1 MSEVKFTDDELSK
14 LKEIQQNYVNI
25 QVQLGQ
31 IGIARIRM
39 ESQLNEITNSEIDL
53 RKNFDKNSKEE
64 ATFLEDIRKKYGDG
78 ELNPETGVFTK
89 KS

>member
-31 IGIARIRM
+31 VGIARIRL
-39 ESQLNEITNSEIDL
+39 EGQLNEITNSEIDL
-53 RKNFDKNSKEE
+53 RNKFIENSKEE
-64 ATFLEDIRKKYGDG
+64 STFLDEIRKKYGDG

>member
-1 MSEVKFTDDELSK
+1 MSEVKFTDDELKS
-14 LKEIQQNYVNI
+14 LKEIQQNYINI

-31 IGIARIRM
+31 VGIARIRT

-53 RKNFDKNSKEE
+53 RKQFEENSKGE
-64 ATFLEDIRKKYGDG
+64 ATFLNDIRKKYGDG

-89 KS
+89 KK